1 MNENLQQLRS
11 NEEKFHGI
19 DSQFL
24 TEGLRLVLLLPTFSL
39 LSFFGAWAYKG
50 ESPSWWLDNIEPAV
64 GFDLS
69 TAFTLISTTIL
80 FGFCVGLYLHR
91 YRVKLTRQVF
101 RWEVAEASNSH
112 RPVTSMHGF
121 SSVDGLISRT
131 MASHNTALWMSVT
144 ATVISLIVAYLDS
157 DSKLGGRGLLASASL
172 VTIAIGQHLSTRN
185 RKFNMVTDDGLLTA
199 YTPPIHPSTLNM
211 AYTDMMRN
219 LMDPLLRS
227 KFDDFL
233 NEFESN
239 TKKGVNKEFGWEKFL
254 MLMHRR
260 FKGGIDRSTTSIE
273 LAEILTSK
281 GVKLILEH
289 EIFKEELWDSLF
301 ASSNRNNPAFY
312 RLIER
317 LEQDLAIG
325 KKADLDGLLF
335 DVDLENVV
343 TEKANLFCYIH
354 NLSDEER
361 QVVLRVHSPDFR
373 PNDLALRYNLE
384 PGEKSWWAD
393 EAVPLSSEGD
403 DDVIG
408 RMSGLL
414 RDGTITWQTLLPE
427 RTGEASVSVR
437 LENTNGDL
445 LVGRQINVRVQ
456 PEFVTWLRNTSSITS
471 YLLGGIGLF
480 GAIIFQLMALLASA

>member
-1 MNENLQQLRS
+1 MNESLQQLRS
-11 NEEKFHGI
+11 REEKFHGI

-24 TEGLRLVLLLPTFSL
+24 TEGLRLVLLLPAFSL

-50 ESPSWWLDNIEPAV
+50 ESPSWWLDNIEPTV

-91 YRVKLTRQVF
+91 YRVTLTRLVF
-101 RWEVAEASNSH
+101 RSEVDSAAEMH

-121 SSVDGLISRT
+121 ASVDGLISRT
-131 MASHNTALWMSVT
+131 MASHNTALWMGIIATAISV
-144 ATVISLIVAYLDS
+144 IVAYLDS
-157 DSKLGGRGLLASASL
+157 DSDLGQRGLLASASL
-172 VTIAIGQHLSTRN
+172 VTMAIGQHLSTRN
-185 RKFNMVTDDGLLTA
+185 RQFNMVTNDGLLSA

-211 AYTDMMRN
+211 AYDEMLRN

-227 KFDDFL
+227 QFEDFL
-233 NEFESN
+233 QDFESL
-239 TKKGVNKEFGWEKFL
+239 TRKGVDREFAREKFL

-260 FKGGIDRSTTSIE
+260 FKGGIDRNTTSIE
-273 LAEILTSK
+273 LGEILTDK
-281 GVKLILEH
+281 GVKSILEH
-289 EIFKEELWDSLF
+289 EVFKEELWDSLY
-301 ASSNRNNPAFY
+301 ARSMRNNPAFY

-317 LEQDLAIG
+317 LEQDLSIG
-325 KKADLDGLLF
+325 RKIDMEGLLF

-354 NLSDEER
+354 NLTEESR

-373 PNDLALRYNLE
+373 PHDLALRYNLE
-384 PGEKSWWAD
+384 PGEKSLWSD

-403 DDVIG
+403 KDIIG

-414 RDGTITWQTLLPE
+414 RDGTIAWQTLLPE
-427 RTGEASVSVR
+427 RTGEASVSIR

-456 PEFVTWLRNTSSITS
+456 PEFFNWFRNTSSITS
-471 YLLGGIGLF
+471 YLVGGLGLAGS
-480 GAIIFQLMALLASA
+480 IIFQLMALLASA

>member
-101 RWEVAEASNSH
+101 RWEVAEAANSH

-144 ATVISLIVAYLDS
+144 ATIISLIVAYLDS

-185 RKFNMVTDDGLLTA
+185 RKFNMVTDDGLLAA

-239 TKKGVNKEFGWEKFL
+239 TKKGVHKEFGWEKFL

-260 FKGGIDRSTTSIE
+260 FKGGIDRSTTSI
-273 LAEILTSK
+273 
-281 GVKLILEH
+281 
-289 EIFKEELWDSLF
+289 
-301 ASSNRNNPAFY
+301 
-312 RLIER
+312 
-317 LEQDLAIG
+317 
-325 KKADLDGLLF
+325 
-335 DVDLENVV
+335 
-343 TEKANLFCYIH
+343 
-354 NLSDEER
+354 
-361 QVVLRVHSPDFR
+361 
-373 PNDLALRYNLE
+373 
-384 PGEKSWWAD
+384 
-393 EAVPLSSEGD
+393 
-403 DDVIG
+403 
-408 RMSGLL
+408 
-414 RDGTITWQTLLPE
+414 
-427 RTGEASVSVR
+427 
-437 LENTNGDL
+437 
-445 LVGRQINVRVQ
+445 
-456 PEFVTWLRNTSSITS
+456 
-471 YLLGGIGLF
+471 
-480 GAIIFQLMALLASA
+480 

>member
-1 MNENLQQLRS
+1 MNENLEQLRS
-11 NEEKFHGI
+11 REEKFHSI
-19 DSQFL
+19 DSQFFS
-24 TEGLRLVLLLPTFSL
+24 EGLRLIILLPAFSL

-80 FGFCVGLYLHR
+80 FGFCAGLYLHR

-101 RWEVAEASNSH
+101 RHEVEEATNTH

-121 SSVDGLISRT
+121 SSVDSLISRT
-131 MASHNTALWMSVT
+131 MVSHNTALWMGIT

-157 DSKLGGRGLLASASL
+157 DSKIGGRGLLASASL

-185 RKFNMVTDDGLLTA
+185 RKFNMVANDGLLSA

-211 AYTDMMRN
+211 AYSDMMRN

-227 KFDDFL
+227 KFDNFL

-239 TKKGVNKEFGWEKFL
+239 IKKGVDREFGWEKFL

-260 FKGGIDRSTTSIE
+260 FKGGIDRNTTSIE
-273 LAEILTSK
+273 LSEILTVK

-289 EIFKEELWDSLF
+289 EVFNEELWDSLF
-301 ASSNRNNPAFY
+301 ASSISNNPAFY

-325 KKADLDGLLF
+325 KKVDFDGLLF

-354 NLSDEER
+354 NLSKESR

-373 PNDLALRYNLE
+373 PHDLALRYNLE
-384 PGEKSWWAD
+384 PSEKSWWSD
-393 EAVPLSSEGD
+393 DVVPVSSEGD
-403 DDVIG
+403 DDIIG

-427 RTGEASVSVR
+427 RTGEASVSIR

-456 PEFVTWLRNTSSITS
+456 PEFVIWLRNTSSLTS
-471 YLLGGIGLF
+471 YLVGGFGLF
-480 GAIIFQLMALLASA
+480 ASIIFQLMAVLGAA

>member
-1 MNENLQQLRS
+1 LSDELVQLRS
-11 NEEKFHGI
+11 REEKFHGI

-24 TEGLRLVLLLPTFSL
+24 TEGLRLVLLLPSFAL

-50 ESPSWWLDNIEPAV
+50 QSPSWWLDNIEPTV

-69 TAFTLISTTIL
+69 TAFALISTTIL
-80 FGFCVGLYLHR
+80 FGFCGGLYLHR
-91 YRVKLTRQVF
+91 YRVKLTRVVF
-101 RWEVAEASNSH
+101 RSEVDKAAESH

-121 SSVDGLISRT
+121 ASVDGLISRT
-131 MASHNTALWMSVT
+131 MASHTTALGMAIT
-144 ATVISLIVAYLDS
+144 ATIISLVVAYLDS
-157 DSKLGGRGLLASASL
+157 DSDIGERGLLASASL
-172 VTIAIGQHLSTRN
+172 VTMAIGQHLSTKN
-185 RKFNMVTDDGLLTA
+185 RKFNMVTDDGLLSA
-199 YTPPIHPSTLNM
+199 YTPPIHPSTLDM
-211 AYTDMMRN
+211 AYNEMLRN

-233 NEFESN
+233 HDFDSL
-239 TKKGVNKEFGWEKFL
+239 TRKGIDREYGREKFL

-260 FKGGIDRSTTSIE
+260 FKGGIDRNTTSIE
-273 LAEILTSK
+273 LSEILTDK
-281 GVKLILEH
+281 GVKSILEH

-301 ASSNRNNPAFY
+301 AISSKNNPAFY

-317 LEQDLAIG
+317 LEQDLSIG
-325 KKADLDGLLF
+325 KKTDMDGLLF

-354 NLSDEER
+354 NLSKETR

-373 PNDLALRYNLE
+373 PHDLALRYNLE
-384 PGEKSWWAD
+384 PGEKSWWS
-393 EAVPLSSEGD
+393 EEVVPVSSKGD
-403 DDVIG
+403 DDIIG

-414 RDGTITWQTLLPE
+414 RDGTIAWQTLLPE

-437 LENTNGDL
+437 LENTIGDL

-456 PEFVTWLRNTSSITS
+456 PEFFSWLRNTSSITS
-471 YLLGGIGLF
+471 YLVGGIGLV
-480 GAIIFQLMALLASA
+480 GAVIFQLMAVLASA